1 METRIKLKDI
11 LTEASRQQL
20 LNKSKNSDSYKDP
33 TKGNRYTRRTKS
45 RIAASVRDYNNLD
58 MNAFFKGDIL
68 EFSIPVKGE
77 TSDYEVKIIFE
88 NILDAIQDEI
98 KRNNNKLEFRCILR
112 ALIKVFNSED
122 VYVSCTCDDFKYRQ
136 QYWATKGGYNSG
148 LPQPSNGKGIANPND
163 TKGAGCKHVN
173 LCLANVDWLMKIAS
187 VINNYIHF
195 AKDYMENNY
204 ALYIFPKLF
213 GMDYNKAIQLTINDF
228 DENGDVKTDL
238 ETDPNILNLANEIGR
253 RRTQYKKAPE
263 PSVNPRYQ
271 RPKASE
277 PEEETNELELEFD
290 NESAPEG
297 KEVEP
302 DIEQ

>member
-1 METRIKLKDI
+1 MRLKDI

-33 TKGNRYTRRTKS
+33 SKGNRYTRRTKS
-45 RIAASVRDYNNLD
+45 KIAASVRDYNNLD
-58 MNAFFKGDIL
+58 MNALFKGDIL

-88 NILDAIQDEI
+88 NILDAIQEEI
-98 KRNNNKLEFRCILR
+98 KRSNNKLEFRSILR

-122 VYVSCTCDDFKYRQ
+122 VYVNCNCGDFKFRQ
-136 QYWATKGGYNSG
+136 AYWATKGRYNSG
-148 LPQPSNGKGIANPND
+148 TPQPSNGKGIANPND

-173 LCLANVDWLMKIAS
+173 LCLANVDWLMKVAS
-187 VINNYIHF
+187 VINNYVHY

-213 GMDYNKAIQLTINDF
+213 GVDYNKAIQLTLDDF
-228 DENGDVKTDL
+228 DANGNLKTDL
-238 ETDPNILNLANEIGR
+238 ETDPKIINIANEIGR

-271 RPKASE
+271 RPKKEE
-277 PEEETNELELEFD
+277 PESNELELEFD
-290 NESAPEG
+290 NDNAMEDRS
-297 KEVEP
+297 VEP
-302 DIEQ
+302 DTI